1 MYFFFFLI
9 SYNFKVYFRSDGTHE
24 LEDDHIFLSNDPE
37 ESKWDYFREDSLLH
51 VFHTLLHKVWEGGK
65 MSNQLPGRIHELF
78 FYAHQ
83 QLLRRYVDF
92 CKRIISYEDLF
103 FRAKIERKILGLE
116 DIVSLTP
123 EELKKPLGPG
133 YKAGK

>member
-1 MYFFFFLI
+1 
-9 SYNFKVYFRSDGTHE
+9 
-24 LEDDHIFLSNDPE
+24 
-37 ESKWDYFREDSLLH
+37 
-51 VFHTLLHKVWEGGK
+51 

-133 YKAGK
+133 YKAGKWRLCVSDILRVSFTGWYSWEGLGGRIDDCDLTKLNPDVIKREEDTDVEYNIVNLRKLNLCF